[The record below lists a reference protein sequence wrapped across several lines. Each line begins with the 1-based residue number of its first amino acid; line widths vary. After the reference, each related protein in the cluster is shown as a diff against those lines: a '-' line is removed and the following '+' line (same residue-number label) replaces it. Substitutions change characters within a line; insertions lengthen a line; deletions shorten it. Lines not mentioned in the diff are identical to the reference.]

1 MEVKQSMFSLSE
13 LQARE
18 PPNKII
24 ELKPQMKNLDLKVIV
39 IEKGQGKE
47 LKNKEWLY

>member
-1 MEVKQSMFSLSE
+1 MQSAQEEQHDLEVKQSMFSLSE

-39 IEKGQGKE
+39 IEKG
-47 LKNKEWLY
+47 